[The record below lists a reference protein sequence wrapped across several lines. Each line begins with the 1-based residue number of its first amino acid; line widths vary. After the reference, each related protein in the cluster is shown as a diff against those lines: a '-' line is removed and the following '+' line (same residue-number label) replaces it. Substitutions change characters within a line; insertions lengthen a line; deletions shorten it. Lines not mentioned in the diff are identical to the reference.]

1 MDIMCGGAKKFNQ
14 NSGQWNTSKATKME
28 DKFSDA
34 AQFNQDTGGWDT
46 SRVTTEIHVL
56 SSGRVQA
63 EPWAVEHKKSY
74 EEGRHVLGGMRC
86 KQCSLHRVQCELC
99 QLVGDLP
106 DLVQLLVRLEV
117 DRHGLSSANDPKIK
131 HFLCD

>member
-1 MDIMCGGAKKFNQ
+1 
-14 NSGQWNTSKATKME
+14 ME

-63 EPWAVEHKKSY
+63 EPWAVE
-74 EEGRHVLGGMRC
+74 
-86 KQCSLHRVQCELC
+86 LHRVQCELC

-117 DRHGLSSANDPKIK
+117 DRHGLSHLVERRRSMVG
-131 HFLCD
+131 